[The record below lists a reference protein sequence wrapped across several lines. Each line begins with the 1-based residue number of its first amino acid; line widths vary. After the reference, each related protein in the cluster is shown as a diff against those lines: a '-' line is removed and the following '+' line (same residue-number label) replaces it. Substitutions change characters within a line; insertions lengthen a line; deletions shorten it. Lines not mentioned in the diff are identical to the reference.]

1 MIKVE
6 LAFSGRYEI
15 ILEDES
21 GKIKEHKV
29 VDNMLLDG
37 FFKTVCQYKRP
48 LYTAIAACEIGDGDT
63 PVQPTDTG
71 LSGNVLAS
79 VYGSS
84 ENSIEGEYPVY
95 KKVTYTF
102 AAGVGTGTI
111 KEIGIRSSWSGLYTS
126 RIVLDE
132 PIEKGDFDK
141 LTVIYTLSAKR
152 GGSWTGTITGGQRD
166 GETDIDYTV
175 SMNNRQLFQLFHNQY
190 ETMDKWPSSGRV
202 TIGDSNAPSDL
213 ENDTYSTIKGNKLFE
228 GVPMVKDFK
237 EYSEGDNFVDMVLG
251 LEDSQVEGEIGEILF
266 RIAAIGY
273 FRVTFNPKLDKTGD
287 YRLYMTLRYQFTRGE
302 STATM
307 TEM

>member
-37 FFKTVCQYKRP
+37 FFKVVCQYKKP
-48 LYTAIAACEIGDGDT
+48 IYMAIAACEIGDGDT

-84 ENSIEGEYPVY
+84 KNSIEGEYPVY

-111 KEIGIRSSWSGLYTS
+111 KEIGIRGGWAGAYTS

-132 PIEKGDFDK
+132 PIEKVDFDK

-152 GGSWTGTITGGQRD
+152 GGSWTGTITDGQRD

-175 SMNNRQLFQLFHNQY
+175 SMNNRQLFLFFHNQY
-190 ETMDKWPSSGRV
+190 ETMDKWPSSGMV

-213 ENDTYSTIKGNKLFE
+213 ENDTYSTIKGNTLFE

-266 RIAAIGY
+266 RISSRGY

>member
-37 FFKTVCQYKRP
+37 FFKTVCEYKRP
-48 LYTAIAACEIGDGDT
+48 IYTAIAECEIGDGDT

-111 KEIGIRSSWSGLYTS
+111 KEIGINSSLSGIYTS

-175 SMNNRQLFQLFHNQY
+175 SMNNRQLFQLFHNRY

-213 ENDTYSTIKGNKLFE
+213 ENDLDSTIKGNTLFQ
-228 GVPMVKDFK
+228 GVPMVRDFK

-251 LEDSQVEGEIGEILF
+251 LEDSQVEGEIGEIVF
-266 RIAAIGY
+266 GIYSVGY

-287 YRLYMTLRYQFTRGE
+287 YRLYMTLRYQFTRG
-302 STATM
+302 
-307 TEM
+307 